1 MLQENAIN
9 NIQGSVLTLARTV
22 SEQENKIKR
31 LENVSDGGVVT
42 VTTPPT
48 TTTSGATT
56 ARTTSPT
63 SATTATTT
71 TSTTTTTTSEGK
83 QSSIQSK
90 IGTSFRV

>member
-42 VTTPPT
+42 VTTPPPTTT

-71 TSTTTTTTSEGK
+71 ASTTTTTTSEGK
-83 QSSIQSK
+83 QSK
-90 IGTSFRV
+90 IGAVLI